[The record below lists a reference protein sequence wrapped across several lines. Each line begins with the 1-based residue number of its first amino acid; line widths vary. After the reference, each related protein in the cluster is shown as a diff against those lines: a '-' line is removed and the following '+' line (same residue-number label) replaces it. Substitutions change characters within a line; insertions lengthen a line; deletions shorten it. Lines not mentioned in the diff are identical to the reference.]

1 MKITFCCVDTKPEP
15 WLLGL
20 RNALPQA
27 RVSLWQSGDEAADY
41 AVVWSPP
48 QQFFDEQVQ
57 LKAVFNIGAGVDAL
71 LKLRWPP
78 TAKLVR
84 LEDAG
89 MAVQMAEYVCQAV
102 IRHFRELDAIE
113 SAMRQG
119 QWGVKKPRLRQ
130 DYPVGVLG
138 LGVLGQ
144 RVARALTTFEF
155 PVLGFS
161 RTPKHIAG
169 VTCLH
174 GDAQWGE
181 FLRGTRI
188 LVNLLPLTKDT
199 RGILSRETL
208 GCLQSGAYLINV
220 ARGAHLVDQD
230 LVALIQCGHLAGATL
245 DVFHE
250 EPLPPEHVFWR
261 EPRITMT
268 PHTSARTL
276 REDTIAQIASK
287 LGAVLRGEKISGEVN
302 VARGY

>member
-119 QWGVKKPRLRQ
+119 QWRVKKPRLRQ

-220 ARGAHLVDQD
+220 ARGGHLVDQD

>member
-220 ARGAHLVDQD
+220 ARGGHLVDQD

>member
-119 QWGVKKPRLRQ
+119 QWRVKKPRLRQ

>member
-119 QWGVKKPRLRQ
+119 QWRVKKPRLRQ

-250 EPLPPEHVFWR
+250 EPLPPGHVFWR